1 MLTSLVP
8 IFNGKGDP
16 LDPNSYREIVLLEHT
31 FELYEK
37 MLDGRLHEM
46 IDIDKYS
53 MGLYKGKRLLI
64 LCLF

>member
-16 LDPNSYREIVLLEHT
+16 LDPNSYREIVLLEHA
-31 FELYEK
+31 FELDEK

-46 IDIDKYS
+46 VDIDK
-53 MGLYKGKRLLI
+53 I
-64 LCLF
+64 

>member
-16 LDPNSYREIVLLEHT
+16 LDPNSYREIVLLEHA

-37 MLDGRLHEM
+37 MLDGRLHE
-46 IDIDKYS
+46 ILIKYS